1 MLGNLTLPG
10 RPLGLISTHKAVL
23 GVMWVFLTIRLQ
35 AAKCK
40 DSKCVTDGTR
50 NEPGSV
56 NARHDTTMLKL
67 ISRVQK
73 TGS

>member
-1 MLGNLTLPG
+1 M
-10 RPLGLISTHKAVL
+10 STHEAAL
-23 GVMWVFLTIRLQ
+23 GVMWLFLTIRLQ
-35 AAKCK
+35 AAQCK
-40 DSKCVTDGTR
+40 DSKFVTDGTR

-56 NARHDTTMLKL
+56 NARHDTAMLKL